1 MNTIDI
7 SELKKLLTQL
17 EHAIPDFE
25 MKNLS
30 ISNSNIGWHI
40 EHALMVFN
48 GIINTTSKSIPK
60 DYKWSFNFKRI
71 VVFTKKKIPRGV
83 AKAPKMV
90 IPKEDYTL
98 ESLRIHL
105 EKAKSKLEQLQD
117 LDPHQFFNHPGFG
130 NLRLKKTVQFLA
142 IHTKHHLD
150 IIEEIKKSE
159 K

>member
-7 SELKKLLTQL
+7 SALKKLLTQL

-25 MKNLS
+25 KKNLS

-40 EHALMVFN
+40 EHVLMVFN
-48 GIINTTSKSIPK
+48 GIIYTTSKSILK
-60 DYKWSFNFKRI
+60 DYKWSFNLKRI
-71 VVFTKKKIPRGV
+71 VVFAKNKIPRGV
-83 AKAPKMV
+83 AKAPKAV
-90 IPKEDYTL
+90 VPKEDYST
-98 ESLRIHL
+98 ESLTIHF
-105 EKAKSKLEQLQD
+105 EKAKSKLEELQY
-117 LDPHQFFNHPGFG
+117 LDPQQFFNHPIFG
-130 NLRLKKTVQFLA
+130 NLRLKKTIQFLA